1 MMVLFRGVLSGA
13 AELKCRFV
21 FSREQD
27 MPIKDCHKPLL
38 VSYEH
43 GVSEIPLM
51 GLTVGDLLKRT
62 AAAFPD
68 NEALIVP
75 YQDVRWSYSELD
87 AQTDRLAAGL
97 IALGLKPGER
107 IGVWAPNMAEWVVL
121 QFATAKAGLILVN
134 INPAYRLSEL
144 EFALRQV
151 EVSAL
156 AFVPSFKSSDYVA
169 MISELIPEMAGST
182 PGSLKSESI
191 PSLRWLI
198 ALGDDPV
205 PGALR
210 YADVM
215 DKADETSRE
224 GLAELAP
231 RLQFDDPIN
240 IQFTSG
246 TTGRPKAAALTHHNI
261 VNNAYF
267 TGLQMRLTDAD
278 RMCIPV
284 PMYHCFGM
292 VLGTLCCVA
301 HGAAMVFAS
310 AGFDAAAAMDVT
322 ETERC
327 SVFHSVPTMFIAV
340 LDSPGFVGRDLSC
353 LRTGIIAG
361 APCPAELMK
370 RIMGEMHMSQITIA
384 YGMTETGPVST
395 QTSVDDPVHR
405 RIETV
410 GRVLPHTEIKIVDGD
425 GRIAQRGTPGEL
437 LTRGY
442 CVMPKYWNDPEKTAK
457 AIDEA
462 RWISSGDIAVVDD
475 EGFFQ
480 IVGRSKDMLIRG
492 GENIFPREIED
503 FLYTHPAIEQVEV
516 IGAPDEKYGEEVCA
530 WIKMRE
536 GQTAT
541 AEEIRDFCK
550 GQIAHFKIPHYVK
563 FVDEFPMT
571 ITGKVQKF
579 VMRKMMAEELA
590 GKAED
595 V

>member
-1 MMVLFRGVLSGA
+1 MRPCTAGSMG
-13 AELKCRFV
+13 
-21 FSREQD
+21 QD
-27 MPIKDCHKPLL
+27 MPVKDNRNLL
-38 VSYEH
+38 PVSYEH
-43 GVSEIPLM
+43 GASDVPLM
-51 GLTVGDLLKRT
+51 GLTVGNLMRRT
-62 AAAFPD
+62 AAEFPD
-68 NEALIVP
+68 NDALVVP
-75 YQDVRWSYSELD
+75 YQGVRWSYAELD

-97 IALGLKPGER
+97 IALGLTPGER
-107 IGVWAPNMAEWVVL
+107 IGIWAPNMAEWVVV

-156 AFVPSFKSSDYVA
+156 VFVPSFKSSDYVA
-169 MISELIPEMAGST
+169 MVSDLIPEVARST
-182 PGSLKSESI
+182 PGHLQSKKL
-191 PSLRWLI
+191 PGLRWLI
-198 ALGDDPV
+198 VLGDKPA

-210 YADVM
+210 YADVSGS
-215 DKADETSRE
+215 ADQASCEKVDA
-224 GLAELAP
+224 LAR

-246 TTGRPKAAALTHHNI
+246 TTGRPKAATLTHHNI
-261 VNNAYF
+261 VNNAWF

-310 AGFDAAAAMDVT
+310 AGFDATAAMDVA
-322 ETERC
+322 ESERC
-327 SVFHSVPTMFIAV
+327 TVLHGVPTMFISA
-340 LDSPGFVGRDLSC
+340 LDSPGFAGRDLSC

-370 RIMGEMHMSQITIA
+370 RLMDEMHMSEITIA

-405 RIETV
+405 RVETV
-410 GRVLPHTEIKIVDGD
+410 GRVLPHTEIKLVDGD
-425 GRIAQRGTPGEL
+425 GRITPRGTPGEL

-442 CVMPKYWNDPEKTAK
+442 SVMPRYWNDPEQTEQ

-462 RWISSGDIAVVDD
+462 RWIASGDIAVVDD
-475 EGFFQ
+475 EGFFR

-530 WIKMRE
+530 WIRLHA
-536 GQTAT
+536 GRDAT

-550 GQIAHFKIPHYVK
+550 GRIAHFKIPRYIR

-571 ITGKVQKF
+571 VTGKVQKYA
-579 VMRKMMAEELA
+579 MRQTMAEELA
-590 GKAED
+590 GRAENA
-595 V
+595 